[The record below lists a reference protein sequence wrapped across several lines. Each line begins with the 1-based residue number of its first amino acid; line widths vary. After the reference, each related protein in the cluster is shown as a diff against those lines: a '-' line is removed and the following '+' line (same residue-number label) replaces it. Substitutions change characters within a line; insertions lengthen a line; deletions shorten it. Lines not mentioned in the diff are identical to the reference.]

1 MPFGCCGYCTLQRQ
15 AIYCELNFN
24 HHVHVGFSMKFF
36 SLFFAICVFMSGCGS
51 EQNLSISSENLSAE
65 SFNMLDGVSLIIVSP
80 FDGTIVKPAEALTI
94 KVETGSEFKASDG
107 MLSSMMNDSM
117 GVM

>member
-1 MPFGCCGYCTLQRQ
+1 
-15 AIYCELNFN
+15 
-24 HHVHVGFSMKFF
+24 
-36 SLFFAICVFMSGCGS
+36 
-51 EQNLSISSENLSAE
+51 
-65 SFNMLDGVSLIIVSP
+65 MLDGVSLIIVSP
-80 FDGTIVKPAEALTI
+80 FDGTIVKPAEAVTI